1 MTFVK
6 KLHFLHRAY
15 RYRFRSEPF
24 GIKFVRDRL
33 SPGDTAIDI
42 GANRGLFSYWM
53 SKSIGPSGKLVAFE
67 PQPEL
72 QETLASVKG
81 EFSLTNLEV
90 VPAGLSDEIGQFT
103 LKRPMQNWGGA
114 SLEKRGSQELG
125 YEEFDVSVTTL
136 DLFAEQHG
144 LANVSLIK
152 CDVEGH
158 ELKVFRGGEQLLKTN
173 RPAILFEC
181 DDPNVPDCDVFH
193 YLESIGYKGFCFHEG
208 LTPVEQIP
216 GLGDRLDPKAAKD
229 FAFLP
234 ADQVQ
239 A

>member
-1 MTFVK
+1 MTLIE

-15 RYRFRSEPF
+15 RYRYRSEHF

-33 SPGDTAIDI
+33 SSGDTAIDI

-53 SKSIGPSGKLVAFE
+53 SKSIGPTGKLVAFE

-72 QETLASVKG
+72 QETLANVKD
-81 EFSLTNLEV
+81 EFGLTNLEI
-90 VPAGLSDEIGQFT
+90 VPAGLSEETGTFT
-103 LKRPMQNWGGA
+103 LKRPVDNWGGA
-114 SLEKRGSQELG
+114 SLETRGSQESG
-125 YEEFDVSVTTL
+125 YDEFEVSVTTL
-136 DLFAEQHG
+136 DLFAETNG
-144 LANVSLIK
+144 LGNVSLIK

-158 ELKVFRGGEQLLKTN
+158 ELKVFRGGEQLLKTH
-173 RPAILFEC
+173 RPALLFEC
-181 DDPNVPDCDVFH
+181 DDPKVPDCDVFS

-208 LTPVEQIP
+208 LTPVEKIP
-216 GLGDRLDPKAAKD
+216 ELGDRLDPKAAKD